1 MSTATSI
8 LQVSS
13 FCIEVDNFRNVLIFI
28 WNKMI
33 AYSKRAPNT
42 KKMQTNIQAAIAV
55 IPSTLGEFDVTMLKM
70 LISTRKRVMSMAIL
84 PGTTSGGMRNPTH
97 ETTTKRPEGR

>member
-42 KKMQTNIQAAIAV
+42 KKMQHITQDCMAFN
-55 IPSTLGEFDVTMLKM
+55 PSALGEFVVVVLKM
-70 LISTRKRVMSMAIL
+70 FTCIKKGKDRVWL
-84 PGTTSGGMRNPTH
+84 
-97 ETTTKRPEGR
+97 